1 MGTELLLP
9 DKKAMMKLKSL
20 SKKFKILEYKFD
32 VTNGNSPM
40 PVPINIT
47 ESSGDEFS
55 SQINSD

>member
-1 MGTELLLP
+1 LGSELLSA
-9 DKKAMMKLKSL
+9 DKKAIMKLRSL

-40 PVPINIT
+40 PIPINIT

-55 SQINSD
+55 SQIDSD

>member
-1 MGTELLLP
+1 MGSELLSA
-9 DKKAMMKLKSL
+9 DKKAIMKLRSL

-40 PVPINIT
+40 PIPINIT

-55 SQINSD
+55 SQIDSD

>member
-1 MGTELLLP
+1 
-9 DKKAMMKLKSL
+9 MKLRSL

-40 PVPINIT
+40 PIPINIT

-55 SQINSD
+55 SQIDSD